1 MKYPTLLSY
10 DDFKRVDLN
19 TASQSRLKA
28 YAYTALVYED
38 TGHSFV
44 PHWRDVDFS
53 RYIALQ
59 TYDYHPVWYATFE
72 PNQTSYTCSYR
83 VKTNTKKQT
92 FELFEMNR
100 ITYVKI
106 EGVYVPNGCSKKT
119 TLSYNPIPCRLM
131 NRKIQALTDETD
143 LEQHRR
149 KWTQVVPN
157 PFPSKIT
164 IQEDRPQDMGY
175 RLDLRTIV
183 SLHR

>member
-1 MKYPTLLSY
+1 
-10 DDFKRVDLN
+10 
-19 TASQSRLKA
+19 
-28 YAYTALVYED
+28 VYED
-38 TGHSFV
+38 TGLSFV
-44 PHWRDVDFS
+44 PHWRDVELS
-53 RYIALQ
+53 TYIALQ
-59 TYDYHPVWYATFE
+59 TYAYHPVWYATFE

-100 ITYVKI
+100 ITYIKK
-106 EGVYVPNGCSKKT
+106 EGVYVPNGCIKKT

-131 NRKIQALTDETD
+131 NRKIRSLDESMSD

-149 KWTQVVPN
+149 TWTLVVPK

-175 RLDLRTIV
+175 RLDLRIIGSRV
-183 SLHR
+183 FPQ